1 MNYSS
6 YNRMAMPFVQNSMK
20 GDRLDMQRSQHPLA
34 SPRIV
39 DILMGRYSPLKTRS
53 IAQQPQMQAPMQQP
67 MQQEA
72 PAMQPA
78 PMAPPTDMAQ
88 AGGPTDIIGPGYED
102 PSKRLSGDNWLKGLF
117 AEGTTAGDVM
127 SVGKNIYSQMETKP
141 AEVKWLQPQ
150 MYRPQQ
156 VTPIKIGGLL

>member
-6 YNRMAMPFVQNSMK
+6 YNRMAMPYVQNAMK
-20 GDRLDMQRSQHPLA
+20 GDRLDMQRPQHPLA

-39 DILMGRYSPLKTRS
+39 DILMGRSSPMTRS
-53 IAQQPQMQAPMQQP
+53 IAQQPQMQPP

-117 AEGTTAGDVM
+117 AEDTTAGDVM